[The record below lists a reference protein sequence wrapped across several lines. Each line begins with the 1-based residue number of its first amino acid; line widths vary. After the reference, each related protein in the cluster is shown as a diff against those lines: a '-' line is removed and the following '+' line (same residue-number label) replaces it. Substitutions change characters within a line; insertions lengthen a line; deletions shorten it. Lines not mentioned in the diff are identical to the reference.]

1 MDEGAWQATAHRGAK
16 SRTQLSDFPFL
27 SLYSSQGKMESM
39 TGDPISESQ
48 IVLVT

>member
-1 MDEGAWQATAHRGAK
+1 MDGGIWQATVHGGAK

-27 SLYSSQGKMESM
+27 SLHSSQGKKESM
-39 TGDPISESQ
+39 TGDPISEGQ